1 MKKKINLKIIFTSGK
16 INAASYD
23 MYKQNL
29 NNINLE
35 SYNGDVLLDISNDPQ
50 SVQYDTYDV
59 ALFMGYD
66 EASKLAKEQKSNILI
81 GIIDPR
87 ASFKNNLKY
96 TDFIISNGLE
106 SRDYFNQFIEHIF
119 IYHTYYP
126 VKPIEKLS
134 FKNKKKIILGYHGN
148 KIHLDAMFPRVTDAI
163 NTLANEY
170 DVELWAMYN
179 IKNFGYWKLPEKKNF
194 LFNVK
199 HIQYSQ
205 ENYSNYIA
213 HTDIGLV
220 PQFMPLKNNNLLKY
234 MIGSFNKKYNE
245 SLNDYFFRFK
255 ETTNIGRHLVFAQ
268 YGIPIISDMS
278 PSACNFINDGVD
290 GYLAHHSKSWYYCL
304 KSLIKNKEFREK
316 MGKMLREKFDS
327 YASPE
332 VQNKNLID
340 FLLNLKKNNR
350 KLES

>member
-16 INAASYD
+16 INSPSYIQH
-23 MYKQNL
+23 KQSL

-35 SYNGDVLLDISNDPQ
+35 SYNGDVTLDISNDPQ
-50 SVQYDTYDV
+50 SVHYDTYDV

-66 EASKLAKEQKSNILI
+66 EASKIAKKQKVNILT

-87 ASFKNNLKY
+87 PSFKNNFKF

-119 IYHTYYP
+119 IYYTYHL

-134 FKNKKKIILGYHGN
+134 FENKKKIILGYHGN

-163 NTLANEY
+163 NALANEY

-179 IKNFGYWKLPEKKNF
+179 IKNLGYWKLPEKKNF

-205 ENYSNYIA
+205 ENYFNYIA
-213 HTDIGLV
+213 HTDIGLI
-220 PQFMPLKNNNLLKY
+220 PQFIPLKNNNLLNY
-234 MIGSFNKKYNE
+234 MIGSLDKKYNE
-245 SLNDYFFRFK
+245 SLSDYFFRFK
-255 ETTNIGRHLVFAQ
+255 VTTNIGRHLVFAQ

-290 GYLAHHSKSWYYCL
+290 GYLAHHSKSWYGCL
-304 KSLIKNKEFREK
+304 KSLIKNKKFREK